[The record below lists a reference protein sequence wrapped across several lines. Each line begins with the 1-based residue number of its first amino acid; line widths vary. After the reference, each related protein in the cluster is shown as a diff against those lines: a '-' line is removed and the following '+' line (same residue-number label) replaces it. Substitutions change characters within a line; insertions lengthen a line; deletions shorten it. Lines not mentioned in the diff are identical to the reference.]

1 MQGSH
6 NITLTSQNNSEYI
19 LPISGTLATTDDL
32 LPNNSITT
40 SHIINGTIQ
49 GIDIANNT
57 LDDSKIAPDLSATKV
72 TSGIINKSRLPNRDI
87 VNINN
92 LTTVLGGKLL
102 KFDITNN
109 LISTNVD
116 KPLSAN
122 QGKVLKDL
130 LDSKIQFTTNKQ
142 ILGGVNLDFTANQS
156 FLTKLMT
163 LNTTFTASNL
173 KQGNRI
179 LLELSGNFNIILPNY
194 FQTLTGA
201 YDGTKINILEL
212 EVINDSL
219 TTPLVYVRIFN

>member
-32 LPNNSITT
+32 LPDNSITT
-40 SHIINGTIQ
+40 NNIINGTIQ

-57 LDDSKIAPDLSATKV
+57 LDDSKIAADLSATKV

-92 LTTVLGGKLL
+92 LTTILAGKLL
-102 KFDITNN
+102 KLDIRNN

-130 LDSKIQFTTNKQ
+130 LDSKTQFTTDKQ
-142 ILGGVNLDFTANQS
+142 ILSSANLDFTKKQS
-156 FLTKLMT
+156 FLTKIMT
-163 LNTTFTASNL
+163 ANTTFAASNL

-179 LLELSGNFNIILPNY
+179 LLELSGNFDIILPNY

-201 YDGTKINILEL
+201 YDATKVNLIEL